1 MPFFSKKPQKI
12 PLPDASSASVAPP
25 PVASSASDAAEG
37 STSTTPAPAP
47 AEEIHAVNLSPEEMQ
62 KDMEVFKH
70 YEGEHP
76 PTKEELQRYGKTYFI
91 CFIAAVYSR
100 LAYKTEE
107 DFMDMYL
114 TCFGNIIPGYM
125 LEILNNRPTIQ
136 QLLDS
141 KAIQINILETVLK
154 IKGIPDIEKELSS
167 ATYEEDTMELKG
179 THQVNI
185 ANFAEYIDQLVD
197 KNKLSDYTFEKIKK
211 HFDPKDFSDTNKFI
225 VQPSNFKFI
234 SIATSNYGNVYIVAD
249 KRMSNYIWVVF
260 RGTYS
265 AKTAA
270 AYSKPSSIKPF
281 EVCKGEQYLFGMFK
295 ILIEIIHTIIEAMR
309 TLATDFLNAKSGG
322 APIRV
327 LTTGHS
333 LGAAMATDFAY
344 IWTTKIKKM
353 APYNAA
359 PYDILST
366 EIGCFSFGSPRP
378 FAKDLAAK
386 FCSLINT
393 PTYINP
399 IFAEPTNPAFFQQKP
414 ITYIRVVSNGD
425 PVTALP
431 PKYGVEFM
439 HPCSGKGNE
448 KEREIVMEDCAA
460 TETNLV
466 TPIYSYENFNTN
478 LNCVDKTGFFS
489 KLKQILMNH
498 TTYYYI
504 NFGTAL
510 DIVKFIKGV
519 GTSQE
524 VARYK
529 DPTKRYGV
537 SNLFGDTVCRLII
550 KDDATKTFKA
560 VYFNLK
566 DAQTRNPANT
576 DELTLPASSSSPDST
591 DPAAAAAAASSTDP
605 AAAAAAS
612 STDAAAA
619 AAAPSTDPAQAAAAA
634 PPTDA
639 AAAAA
644 VDPTQTATQPTNQ
657 SGGGIFDIFPTTS
670 KKPSA
675 QTNSSA
681 SANSS
686 SVSNS
691 SSPVSANAPSETEND
706 STSAEVIDPQQV
718 KNDATGDKS
727 KEEPNDLVNDDGT
740 IKPANEDV
748 LIGKDLFEKIL
759 ARAQPTATADLSWST
774 DFSNFVKIPANAPP
788 QPNVAC
794 LPDEWKEKPTTKK
807 GGKKHTNTKKNGW
820 FQPIPSRRRKT
831 KTMHRAKTG
840 GGGDKPKTKPK
851 TKQNRMRTKRFAPPM
866 LPETPEFS
874 LDASLLGSLQRGK
887 KKKSQKKKMFVL

>member
-1 MPFFSKKPQKI
+1 M
-12 PLPDASSASVAPP
+12 DTSSAPP
-25 PVASSASDAAEG
+25 AENSSSAPAPDVAEG
-37 STSTTPAPAP
+37 STSTTSAPAP
-47 AEEIHAVNLSPEEMQ
+47 AEEIHAVNISPEEMQ
-62 KDMEVFKH
+62 KNMEVFKH

-76 PTKEELQRYGKTYFI
+76 PTKEELQRYGKSYFI

-100 LAYKTEE
+100 LAYKTEK

-114 TCFGNIIPGYM
+114 TCFGLIIPGYM
-125 LEILNNRPTIQ
+125 LEVLNNRPTIQ

-141 KAIQINILETVLK
+141 KAIQINILETIIK
-154 IKGIPDIEKELSS
+154 IKGIPDIDKELSS

-185 ANFAEYIDQLVD
+185 ADFAEYIDELVD
-197 KNKLSDYTFEKIKK
+197 KNKLSDYKFGNIKK

-386 FCSLINT
+386 FCSLMNT

-399 IFAEPTNPAFFQQKP
+399 IFAEPTDTAFFQKTP

-466 TPIYSYENFNTN
+466 TPINSYENFNTN

-510 DIVKFIKGV
+510 NIVEFIKGI
-519 GTSQE
+519 GTSRE

-529 DPTKRYGV
+529 DPTKTYGV

-550 KDDATKTFKA
+550 KDNATKTFKA
-560 VYFNLK
+560 VYFDLK
-566 DAQTRNPANT
+566 DAQTPNPANK
-576 DELTLPASSSSPDST
+576 DELTLPASSSSDST
-591 DPAAAAAAASSTDP
+591 DPAATAAASSTDPAAAAAAPTDPAAAAAALSTDPAAAAAAAASSTDP
-605 AAAAAAS
+605 AAAAAA
-612 STDAAAA
+612 
-619 AAAPSTDPAQAAAAA
+619 
-634 PPTDA
+634 PTDA
-639 AAAAA
+639 AGA
-644 VDPTQTATQPTNQ
+644 VEPTQAATQPTNQ
-657 SGGGIFDIFPTTS
+657 SGGGILDFFPTTS
-670 KKPSA
+670 RKPSA
-675 QTNSSA
+675 QKNSSA

-686 SVSNS
+686 SASNS

-718 KNDATGDKS
+718 KKDTTGDNS
-727 KEEPNDLVNDDGT
+727 EEEPNDLVNDDGT
-740 IKPANEDV
+740 IKPVKEDI

-759 ARAQPTATADLSWST
+759 ARAQPTETADLSWST
-774 DFSNFVKIPANAPP
+774 DFSNFVKIPENAPP

-794 LPDEWKEKPTTKK
+794 LPGEWKENPTTKK

-831 KTMHRAKTG
+831 KTMPRAKTSG
-840 GGGDKPKTKPK
+840 GGSKQKTKLK
-851 TKQNRMRTKRFAPPM
+851 SKQIRTRTKRFAPPM